1 MDAYGEA
8 FNIGGGKENSLSLL
22 ELFQFL
28 EKKLGI
34 MMNYKKIT
42 WRASDQKIFIADNS
56 KITAVT
62 SWKPKMLFETGIENM
77 LNFLRQSNML

>member
-42 WRASDQKIFIADNS
+42 WRASDQKVFIADNS
-56 KITAVT
+56 KITAVVG
-62 SWKPKMLFETGIENM
+62 WKPIISFESAIDSILM
-77 LNFLRQSNML
+77 PSQLR